1 MEIKEIVQQLVNK
14 YGTRDPFILAKAR
27 GILVCKENLGNT
39 LYGYSSYYKRAMS
52 IHINSNY
59 QEETQ
64 RLVCAHELAYLLLY
78 PKSTCHVVL
87 DLSTSKNPDF
97 EKYIKIFMAH
107 LLISDEMLEK
117 YAWEKLERLAECEGI
132 PLELVEIRLAQ

>member
-1 MEIKEIVQQLVNK
+1 MEIKNIVNQLVKK
-14 YGTRDPFILAKAR
+14 YGTRDPFILARAR
-27 GILVCKENLGNT
+27 GILIGKESLGNT
-39 LYGYSSYYKRAMS
+39 MYGYSSSYKRAMS

-59 QEETQ
+59 QEEIQ

-97 EKYIKIFMAH
+97 EKYIRVFMAH
-107 LLISDEMLEK
+107 LLISDEMIEK
-117 YAWEKLERLAECEGI
+117 YAGEKAERLAQCEGI
-132 PLELVEIRLAQ
+132 PLELINIRLNQ